1 MEGMLNDEVRRTQ
14 SRLILDNVRICRGLP
29 GLAEFDDNREVIRP
43 GDGLN
48 KVAAVCLPRP
58 KWMSVGGRRL
68 WSLGILYALLLKA
81 STKCSDAQNK
91 STPHHSTLTDRH
103 LRLR

>member
-1 MEGMLNDEVRRTQ
+1 MEGMLLNEVRRTQ
-14 SRLILDNVRICRGLP
+14 NRLTLDYVRICRGLP

-43 GDGLN
+43 GDGLH

-68 WSLGILYALLLKA
+68 WSLGIPLWQTLLP
-81 STKCSDAQNK
+81 SQE
-91 STPHHSTLTDRH
+91 
-103 LRLR
+103 

>member
-14 SRLILDNVRICRGLP
+14 SRNLAKVRICRGLP

-43 GDGLN
+43 GDGLH

-68 WSLGILYALLLKA
+68 WSLGILFALSLKA
-81 STKCSDAQNK
+81 TQM
-91 STPHHSTLTDRH
+91 
-103 LRLR
+103 LRRTEQLNARL

>member
-1 MEGMLNDEVRRTQ
+1 MVQAEGSEHSTEGMLNAEVRRTNR
-14 SRLILDNVRICRGLP
+14 RLSFDNVRICRGLP

-68 WSLGILYALLLKA
+68 WSLGNQIA
-81 STKCSDAQNK
+81 SARFGRPSQPIRPRLNK
-91 STPHHSTLTDRH
+91 TEY
-103 LRLR
+103 

>member
-1 MEGMLNDEVRRTQ
+1 MRSGGPKRR
-14 SRLILDNVRICRGLP
+14 LFLDNVRICRGLP

-68 WSLGILYALLLKA
+68 WSLGILCGPNAEGRSNAPSLKKFNARPRSVDRLPPIAL
-81 STKCSDAQNK
+81 
-91 STPHHSTLTDRH
+91 
-103 LRLR
+103 